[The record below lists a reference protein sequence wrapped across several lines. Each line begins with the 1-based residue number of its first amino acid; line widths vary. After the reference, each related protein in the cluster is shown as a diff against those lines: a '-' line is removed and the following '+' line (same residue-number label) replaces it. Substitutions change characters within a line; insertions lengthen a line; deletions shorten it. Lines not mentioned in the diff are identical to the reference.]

1 MSENSK
7 KLRKTAWLA
16 ERLGLSLTTVEKL
29 RARQP
34 ELLPPCLYFG
44 RSIRYDEAA
53 VEQWLQDQLCVNPLT
68 AATHTDDETN
78 CGTLDDENPTNS
90 VIKANGGMV

>member
-1 MSENSK
+1 MSESSK

-16 ERLGLSLTTVEKL
+16 DRLGLSLTTVEKL

-34 ELLPPCLYFG
+34 ELLPPCLCFG

-53 VEQWLQDQLCVNPLT
+53 VEQWLQDQLCVNALT
-68 AATHTDDETN
+68 AATHTDDEMS
-78 CGTLDDENPTNS
+78 CGTL
-90 VIKANGGMV
+90 